1 MPSGSL
7 TKHLVSSLNRRF
19 LVFDENKQKFV
30 VQSVTLCPNVV
41 CQMNRKYMWTYI
53 PEQWETPALQEAG
66 SSKLALGTKKATGYA
81 LGTFHLPHLPFTCLN
96 LNHVFPQYLQSP
108 LWHPL
113 SYCSLR
119 LPTPLNYPLPPFL
132 ISFPFYDWTALEVL
146 IGSEKKYHVPSSIV
160 AQKTSDISSLRNG
173 KKKPLEVHCG

>member
-66 SSKLALGTKKATGYA
+66 SSKLALGTKESYRIC
-81 LGTFHLPHLPFTCLN
+81 LGNFPPPASAIYLPEPEPCVSTIPPESSVTSFVLLFSETSHP
-96 LNHVFPQYLQSP
+96 PQ
-108 LWHPL
+108 
-113 SYCSLR
+113 
-119 LPTPLNYPLPPFL
+119 LPTSTFSDLFSILWLDCLGGAYRKWEEIPCPFQYCC
-132 ISFPFYDWTALEVL
+132 P
-146 IGSEKKYHVPSSIV
+146 K
-160 AQKTSDISSLRNG
+160 DIRY
-173 KKKPLEVHCG
+173 